1 MSALILENYILIVS
15 LLFFVSCTIFS
26 LLINRVLIRYSSN
39 IQPQNSSNSSV
50 VRWASTTKPS
60 VGGITFYLV
69 FLIAAASHSI
79 FFDSSAKLLNLDQI
93 GLLIVAALSFL
104 LGLAD
109 DTYNT
114 KPILK
119 LITQATIGIVL
130 IATGIHIHIFDHK
143 LINYTLTLIWVVGI
157 MNSINML
164 DNMDGITSIV
174 SAFILFSAI
183 IVMFSFGSVDS
194 MYLLVSIGVLASLIG
209 FLKFNWHPSKIYMGD
224 TGSQFLGVF
233 LAIIGIKYF
242 WNDVDSIVG
251 VSVSK
256 QILLVALAFILP
268 IVDTTVVVINR
279 LARGQSPFK
288 GGKDHTTHSL
298 AHLGLSDRQVAYTF
312 IIISLISTSLIII
325 IRYYIESWAHP
336 YTFIFAGYILTIMAT
351 FFYTT
356 RHKLHEQKVNSN
368 VQKELKTTEK

>member
-1 MSALILENYILIVS
+1 MSALFLDNYLLIVC
-15 LLFFVSCTIFS
+15 LLFFISCTIFS

-39 IQPQNSSNSSV
+39 IQPQSESKSSAI
-50 VRWASTTKPS
+50 RWSSTTKPS

-79 FFDSSAKLLNLDQI
+79 FFDSSAKLLNLNQI

-119 LITQATIGIVL
+119 LIIQATIGVIL

-143 LINYTLTLIWVVGI
+143 LINYAITLIWVVGI

-174 SAFILFSAI
+174 SAFILFNAI
-183 IVMFSFGSVDS
+183 IVMFSFGTLDS
-194 MYLLVSIGVLASLIG
+194 MYLLVSIGVLASLVG

-242 WNDVDSIVG
+242 WNDIDNVVG

-256 QILLVALAFILP
+256 QILLVVLGFILP

-279 LARGQSPFK
+279 LAKGQSPFV

-298 AHLGLSDRQVAYTF
+298 AHIGLSDRQVAYTF
-312 IIISLISTSLIII
+312 ILISLISTSLIII
-325 IRYYIESWAHP
+325 IRYYIETWAHP
-336 YTFIFAGYILTIMAT
+336 YTFIFVGYILTVMAA

-356 RHKLHEQKVNSN
+356 RHKLHEQKVTNS